1 MRTAILILGQVPQT
15 AVDHGD
21 VGSGLSD
28 SEKSTF
34 PVFLINL
41 EQGEFMNAKT
51 IETNW
56 SELKGKVRGKWGKL
70 TDQDLDNL
78 KTDFG
83 QLSGKIQKA
92 YGIAK
97 DQADQQ
103 FNDFKK
109 SVESL
114 MGHAESPIATA
125 AKPVIGAAPLAAAQ
139 PAGPVAPLSIT
150 KDSQTA

>member
-1 MRTAILILGQVPQT
+1 
-15 AVDHGD
+15 
-21 VGSGLSD
+21 
-28 SEKSTF
+28 
-34 PVFLINL
+34 
-41 EQGEFMNAKT
+41 MNAKT

-70 TDQDLDNL
+70 TDQDLDSL

-92 YGIAK
+92 YGLAK

-103 FNDFKK
+103 LNDFKK

-114 MGHAESPIATA
+114 MGHAETSI
-125 AKPVIGAAPLAAAQ
+125 AAAVQ
-139 PAGPVAPLSIT
+139 PAVSAPGPVAPLSIAKDT
-150 KDSQTA
+150 KTA